1 MTKQKILDNA
11 LALFM
16 EKGYEGA
23 SMSDIAAATGI
34 RKASLYAHF
43 DRKQDIFQAIFDDI
57 LAEYAAF
64 IRALTEARAGENALA
79 QLERMFQ
86 DFILYCHENMKMYFW
101 DRYFYFP
108 PDFMAET
115 MQRQTQETQTL
126 FLDGIAECMRRGME
140 GGSLRRQNAADA
152 ALAYYYLMIGISMSV
167 KLYDRETLL
176 HDTRAAWGG
185 LRRGLAAEQDANKEN
200 E

>member
-1 MTKQKILDNA
+1 MTKQRILNNA

-23 SMSDIAAATGI
+23 SMSDIAASTGI

-43 DRKQDIFQAIFDDI
+43 NRKQDIFLAIFEDI
-57 LAEYAAF
+57 LAEYVDVIHALVES
-64 IRALTEARAGENALA
+64 RADENAPA

-108 PDFMAET
+108 PAFIAET
-115 MQRQTQETQTL
+115 MQRETQKTQAL
-126 FLDGIAECMRRGME
+126 FLDGIALCMQRGME
-140 GGSLRRQNAADA
+140 NGTIRRQSAADA
-152 ALAYYYLMIGISMSV
+152 ALSYYYLMIGIAMSV

-176 HDTRAAWGG
+176 HDMRAAWSG
-185 LRRGLAAEQDANKEN
+185 LRSGLAAE
-200 E
+200 

>member
-1 MTKQKILDNA
+1 MTKQRILDNA

-43 DRKQDIFQAIFDDI
+43 NRKQDIFLAIFEDI
-57 LAEYAAF
+57 LAEYVDS
-64 IRALTEARAGENALA
+64 IRALVENRVGESAPA
-79 QLERMFQ
+79 QLERMFS

-108 PDFMAET
+108 PAFIAET
-115 MQRQTQETQTL
+115 MQQKTQETQTL
-126 FLDGIAECMRRGME
+126 FLDGITRCMRRGME
-140 GGSLRRQNAADA
+140 NGTIRRQSAADA

-176 HDTRAAWGG
+176 TDTRAAWGG
-185 LRRGLAAEQDANKEN
+185 LRLGLAVE
-200 E
+200 